1 MTYALTVQDMS
12 SGKIPCIL
20 LAIVRRLTPCW
31 MRPETEDLTQ
41 QALVRVAGAYRRDP
55 SRTLNKSY
63 LNQVARSVVLDHV
76 RKHRDRTVTADTDV
90 VDRAAACRTTDPEL
104 QAANGQTAAAIQ
116 QGMLGAS
123 EQGLGLHTQDLQGR
137 AVGAC
142 HAALPVAHDHAGCII
157 NALGKRS
164 GIGHIGVEKSKWRR
178 LVQRRNGIWNNS

>member
-1 MTYALTVQDMS
+1 MTSALTVQDMS

-116 QGMLGAS
+116 Q
-123 EQGLGLHTQDLQGR
+123 
-137 AVGAC
+137 AV
-142 HAALPVAHDHAGCII
+142 AALLPDRAAAVRLYLAGHSGPEI
-157 NALGKRS
+157 ARQLGTSRKR
-164 GIGHIGVEKSKWRR
+164 VENLTYRGLKDLRAN
-178 LVQRRNGIWNNS
+178 LAAAGFTPGA